1 MFRTRARLGAV
12 VVATLALGL
21 AGCGDDDDAAPRATP
36 TTASSA
42 QPDLEKLLMLDGEEP
57 GFTRG
62 AQPDARPSALQT
74 LVGLDAFAADLQLP
88 EADKTRL
95 KEEGFLAF
103 SAAPIRSGSEY
114 AGVTNVSLY
123 ATATGATRSMANDLQ
138 PSVIQAGGPLRGLR
152 FFDVPGV
159 PGARGWAATDP
170 PVGNVLWV
178 EGRCFFVLGNQ
189 GPGSLTEKLTKG
201 VQAMYA
207 RTKGQCP

>member
-1 MFRTRARLGAV
+1 MRTTARLGAL
-12 VVATLALGL
+12 VAVTTLLLGL
-21 AGCGDDDDAAPRATP
+21 AGCGDDDDASPRATP
-36 TTASSA
+36 TTASSG
-42 QPDLEKLLMLDGEEP
+42 QPDLEKLLMRDGEEP

-62 AQPDARPSALQT
+62 AQPDAQPSALQT
-74 LVGLDAFAADLQLP
+74 LTGLDAFAADLNLP
-88 EADKTRL
+88 EADKSRL

-114 AGVTNVSLY
+114 AGVTNVALY
-123 ATATGATRSMANDLQ
+123 ATAAGAQHSMANDVK
-138 PSVIQAGGPLRGLR
+138 PDVIQAGGPLQGFR

-159 PGARGWAATDP
+159 PGARGWSATAP

-207 RTKGQCP
+207 RTKGQCA